1 MLLDRRK
8 ANRIVIIPDYI
19 ILNFNAIN
27 ITIKPK
33 VLHWNQI
40 EPILSKID
48 VIEPMKQGFI
58 DYSKGLAE
66 IPPVGEL
73 IMEDPPGDV
82 HIKYGLSL
90 IHI

>member
-1 MLLDRRK
+1 M
-8 ANRIVIIPDYI
+8 
-19 ILNFNAIN
+19 
-27 ITIKPK
+27 KPK

-48 VIEPMKQGFI
+48 VTEPMKQGFI

-82 HIKYGLSL
+82 HIKYGYLKAVSYTHL
-90 IHI
+90 TLPTKA

>member
-1 MLLDRRK
+1 M
-8 ANRIVIIPDYI
+8 
-19 ILNFNAIN
+19 
-27 ITIKPK
+27 KPK
-33 VLHWNQI
+33 VLHWDQI

-73 IMEDPPGDV
+73 IMED
-82 HIKYGLSL
+82 LSL